1 MQNEVN
7 VYITM
12 KYIDDHNIRK
22 LSKIIYKTNVMP
34 SGKSDSFLRLSEHLL
49 NQLQNDI
56 DLNKVQRIVSG
67 ELIRTYGLEI
77 PESQSRNISE
87 IIYNWYHE

>member
-1 MQNEVN
+1 
-7 VYITM
+7 M
-12 KYIDDHNIRK
+12 KYIDDHNIQK
-22 LSKIIYKTNVMP
+22 LSKIIYKTNAMP
-34 SGKSDSFLRLSEHLL
+34 FGKSDSFLRLSEHLL

>member
-22 LSKIIYKTNVMP
+22 LSKIIYKTNVMS

-77 PESQSRNISE
+77 PESQSWNISE